1 MARKKKHDPSA
12 RNAEAEAQPQDA
24 SAAEQPS
31 ADQAAERPGEP
42 SDPGQEIERLKEE
55 NLRLLAELRNVTQRA
70 QREKSEALKYAET
83 ALAKELLPV
92 LDDLERT
99 LASAADTEDAEQI
112 IEGVRIVHEH
122 FLKVLRHRH
131 IQPIDTVGKPFDP
144 DRHEALMQQP
154 SDEHPPNTVI
164 QEVQRGYTMHDRV
177 IRPAKVIVS
186 AAPAEAATD

>member
-1 MARKKKHDPSA
+1 MARKKKTDPSA
-12 RNAEAEAQPQDA
+12 RNAEAPEPSQAAAAADTP
-24 SAAEQPS
+24 SAEQQP
-31 ADQAAERPGEP
+31 
-42 SDPGQEIERLKEE
+42 DPQEEIKRLKEE

-70 QREKSEALKYAET
+70 QREKAEELKHAESE
-83 ALAKELLPV
+83 LAKELLPV

-99 LASAADTEDAEQI
+99 LNSAAETEDAEQI
-112 IEGVRIVHEH
+112 IEGVRIVYEH

-131 IQPIDTVGKPFDP
+131 IKPIDTVGKPFDP
-144 DRHEALMQQP
+144 NRHEALMQQP

-186 AAPAEAATD
+186 ALPAEAAAD

>member
-1 MARKKKHDPSA
+1 MARKKKTDPSA
-12 RNAEAEAQPQDA
+12 RNAGKGAERDCREAEQESTRGAA
-24 SAAEQPS
+24 SAGEEAP
-31 ADQAAERPGEP
+31 ADPR
-42 SDPGQEIERLKEE
+42 QEIERLKEE

-70 QREKSEALKYAET
+70 QREKAEALKYAET

-99 LASAADTEDAEQI
+99 LSSAADTEDAEQI
-112 IEGVRIVHEH
+112 IEGVRIVYEH

-131 IQPIDTVGKPFDP
+131 IKPIDTVGKPFDP

-154 SDEHPPNTVI
+154 SAEHPPNTVLE
-164 QEVQRGYTMHDRV
+164 EVQRGYTMHDRV

-186 AAPAEAATD
+186 ATAAEAATD